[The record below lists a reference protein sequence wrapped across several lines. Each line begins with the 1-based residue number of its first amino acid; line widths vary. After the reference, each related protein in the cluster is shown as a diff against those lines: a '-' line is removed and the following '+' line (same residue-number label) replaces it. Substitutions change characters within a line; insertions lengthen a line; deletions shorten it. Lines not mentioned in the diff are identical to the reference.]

1 MIFWVFY
8 HSAGVFSTILFWA
21 PAIPGV
27 IMVPSDLFAE
37 VHRQMEKCCVSREY
51 VALWFS
57 TVVPDS
63 RGAAAA
69 IRRALRCEG
78 LEPWPEAEAE
88 LFSRAGGTLLIAH
101 PRSNSTLRADTTG

>member
-1 MIFWVFY
+1 
-8 HSAGVFSTILFWA
+8 
-21 PAIPGV
+21 
-27 IMVPSDLFAE
+27 
-37 VHRQMEKCCVSREY
+37 MEKCCVSREY

-63 RGAAAA
+63 RGAATA